1 MARTVVKRNS
11 YFLEDGV
18 RVIERKYSCGLKTR
32 EIDNTK
38 VDWYKNLIK
47 TKQNANKKIDHTN

>member
-11 YFLEDGV
+11 YFLDDGV

-38 VDWYKNLIK
+38 IDLKN
-47 TKQNANKKIDHTN
+47 QA